1 MTTRYIGHPDAPSF
15 TYRASKRFKI
25 RPESLAYS
33 IMDDLICRIH
43 IYDDMA
49 EDELRRGFFKY
60 IPPVYAVLITC
71 IDDRGHFIYPQDKQ
85 FNDAATRIIRNK
97 PHTVYDIFYY
107 VAKEVIDLLLETKQE
122 YEMKQRSLYY
132 SNQPPRYV

>member
-15 TYRASKRFKI
+15 TYRESKRFKI

-49 EDELRRGFFKY
+49 EDELRRG
-60 IPPVYAVLITC
+60 
-71 IDDRGHFIYPQDKQ
+71 
-85 FNDAATRIIRNK
+85 
-97 PHTVYDIFYY
+97 
-107 VAKEVIDLLLETKQE
+107 LL
-122 YEMKQRSLYY
+122 
-132 SNQPPRYV
+132 